1 MLVAK
6 NSENKAIFYDI
17 VNIKEKRASSLIQR
31 TENGLAGGKKSLST
45 NSISENSEN
54 VNSFS
59 EKSAETNSQS
69 IANLEG

>member
-1 MLVAK
+1 MDGTVESVYNVGRMKKTSASGD
-6 NSENKAIFYDI
+6 NHRIGPQ
-17 VNIKEKRASSLIQR
+17 RA
-31 TENGLAGGKKSLST
+31 ADVST

-69 IANLEG
+69 IANLTEVHTAQV